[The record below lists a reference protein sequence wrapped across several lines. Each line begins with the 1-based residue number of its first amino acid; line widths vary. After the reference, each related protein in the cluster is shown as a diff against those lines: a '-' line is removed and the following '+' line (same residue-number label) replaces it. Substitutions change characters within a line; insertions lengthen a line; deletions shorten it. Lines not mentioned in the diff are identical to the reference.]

1 VWERRKVTRRF
12 IDELQ
17 AYEHDDNVDQFEFL
31 VASLLMLNKISSADV
46 TPIMDKFRELAG
58 GKGFI
63 NALDDAEED
72 PIADEAEAVDADIQ
86 GQQS

>member
-1 VWERRKVTRRF
+1 
-12 IDELQ
+12 
-17 AYEHDDNVDQFEFL
+17 
-31 VASLLMLNKISSADV
+31 V
-46 TPIMDKFRELAG
+46 TPNIDNFRELAG